1 VIDHGLILASAT
13 DKKLRMKSYIQ
24 VMGFDS
30 GAATAATY
38 DLCIRNGTIV
48 DGLGGEP
55 YVGDVAISDG
65 VIAAIGSVDGE
76 ATRDLDATGLL
87 VTPGFIDLHTH
98 YDGQAIWSDRMVPSS
113 AHGVTT
119 ALMGNCG
126 VGFAPCRPEDH
137 DVLVDVM
144 AGVEDIPGVVM
155 VDGLP
160 WTWETFPEFLDALDA
175 GKRDIDVAAYLPH
188 SPLRVYVMGQRGVD
202 REPATAEDL
211 AQMRKLAAEAVEVG
225 AMGFASSRLTL
236 HKSESGMPIPSFDAG
251 HDEIEAIARGV
262 KDAGGGLI
270 QFVPDLVAGDYEPA
284 LQTVFD
290 VAADVGLPV
299 TFTLAI
305 GNAGD
310 PFFEEG
316 LNLVE
321 KANAAGGEVSAQVFP
336 RPIGLVIGL
345 ELSGNPF
352 VLYPSY
358 RELAHLPLAERVA
371 EMRKPEVRE
380 RILADTPASDGH
392 PLMFA
397 VQAWDWM
404 FPLGEPPNYE
414 PDASDSIAARAR
426 AHGVSPFEE
435 AYDRVLDDDGHAM
448 LLITLANFRDASLD
462 TVATLFGRDDV
473 VLGLGDGGAHYGMIC
488 DASFPTYMLAHWA
501 RDRASGRL
509 SVAEAVRE
517 LTTVPARV
525 AGLADRG
532 RIAVGYKG
540 DLNVIDHAAVKL
552 HKPVVARD
560 LPGGGRRLDQS
571 ADGYVATVVSG
582 EVIAEN
588 GVPTSARPGKLIRGR
603 QAAPVA

>member
-1 VIDHGLILASAT
+1 MAYDA
-13 DKKLRMKSYIQ
+13 
-24 VMGFDS
+24 
-30 GAATAATY
+30 GAAPAATF
-38 DLCIRNGTIV
+38 DLIIRNGTIV
-48 DGLGGEP
+48 DGLGGDP
-55 YVGDVAISDG
+55 YVGDVAVNDG
-65 VIAAIGSVDGE
+65 VIVAVGTVDGE
-76 ATRDLDATGLL
+76 ATRELDATGLL
-87 VTPGFIDLHTH
+87 VTPGFVDLHTH
-98 YDGQAIWSDRMVPSS
+98 YDGQAIWSDRMIPSS

-119 ALMGNCG
+119 AVMGNCG
-126 VGFAPCRPEDH
+126 VGFAPCRPDDH
-137 DVLVDVM
+137 ETLVDLM

-211 AQMRKLAAEAVEVG
+211 ALMRKLAAEAVEVG
-225 AMGFASSRLTL
+225 ALGFASSRLTL
-236 HKSESGMPIPSFDAG
+236 HKSESGRPIPSFEAG
-251 HDEIEAIARGV
+251 HAEIDAIARGV

-316 LNLVE
+316 LNLVA
-321 KANAAGGEVSAQVFP
+321 KANAAGGEVSAQIFP

-358 RELAHLPLAERVA
+358 RELSHLPLAERVA
-371 EMRKPEVRE
+371 EMRKPEVRT
-380 RILADTPASDGH
+380 RILADKPASDGH

-397 VQAWDWM
+397 TQAWDWM
-404 FPLGEPPNYE
+404 FPLGDPPNYE
-414 PDASDSIAARAR
+414 PDPSDSIGARAR
-426 AHGVSPFEE
+426 ARGVSPLEE

-448 LLITLANFRDASLD
+448 LLITLANFRDSSLD
-462 TVATLFGRDDV
+462 TVAKLLRRDDV

-501 RDRASGRL
+501 RDRATGRL
-509 SVAEAVRE
+509 SVAEAVHE
-517 LTTVPARV
+517 LTAVPARV

-540 DLNVIDHAAVKL
+540 DLNVIDHAAVRL
-552 HKPVVARD
+552 HKPVIARD
-560 LPGGGRRLDQS
+560 LPTFGRSLDQS
-571 ADGYVATVVSG
+571 ADGYVATIVSG

-588 GVPTSARPGKLIRGR
+588 GVPTDARPGKLVRGR
-603 QAAPVA
+603 RPAPVA

>member
-1 VIDHGLILASAT
+1 MT
-13 DKKLRMKSYIQ
+13 
-24 VMGFDS
+24 
-30 GAATAATY
+30 
-38 DLCIRNGTIV
+38 
-48 DGLGGEP
+48 
-55 YVGDVAISDG
+55 
-65 VIAAIGSVDGE
+65 
-76 ATRDLDATGLL
+76 
-87 VTPGFIDLHTH
+87 
-98 YDGQAIWSDRMVPSS
+98 PSS

-119 ALMGNCG
+119 AVMGNCG
-126 VGFAPCRPEDH
+126 VGFAPCRADDH
-137 DVLVDVM
+137 ETLVDLM

-160 WTWETFPEFLDALDA
+160 WTWETFPEFLDALDGRA
-175 GKRDIDVAAYLPH
+175 RDIDVAAFLPH
-188 SPLRVYVMGQRGVD
+188 SPLRVYVMGRRGVD
-202 REPATAEDL
+202 REAATPEDL
-211 AQMRKLAAEAVEVG
+211 AQMRKLAAEAVHVG
-225 AMGFASSRLTL
+225 ALGFASSRLTL
-236 HKSESGMPIPSFDAG
+236 HKSESGQPIPSFNAG
-251 HDEIEAIARGV
+251 HAEIEAIARGV

-270 QFVPDLVAGDYEPA
+270 QFVPDLVAGDYGPA
-284 LQTVFD
+284 LQTVFG
-290 VAADVGLPV
+290 VAEDVGLPV

-310 PFFEEG
+310 PFFVDG

-321 KANAAGGEVSAQVFP
+321 KANAAGGDVTAQIFP

-371 EMRKPEVRE
+371 EMRKPEVRQ
-380 RILADTPASDGH
+380 RILSDSPAGEGH

-397 VQAWDWM
+397 AQAWEWM
-404 FPLGEPPNYE
+404 FPLGDPPNYE
-414 PDASDSIAARAR
+414 PDRSESIASRARAR
-426 AHGVSPFEE
+426 GVSPLEE

-448 LLITLANFRDASLD
+448 LLITLANFRGGSLD
-462 TVATLFGRDDV
+462 TVAELIRRDDV

-517 LTTVPARV
+517 LTSAPARV

-532 RIAVGYKG
+532 RIALGYKA
-540 DLNVIDHAAVKL
+540 DLNVIDHAAIAL
-552 HKPVVARD
+552 HRPVIARD
-560 LPGGGRRLDQS
+560 LPAGGRRLDQT
-571 ADGYVATVVSG
+571 ADGYVATVVAG
-582 EVIAEN
+582 EVIAEH

-603 QAAPVA
+603 QPAPVA